1 MSHIHL
7 PDGLLALPIWLGAW
21 VLMAFFLAFSI
32 KKVQKKDIRKILPF
46 TGIAA
51 AVMLLGMS
59 VPIFIIPVHLSLA
72 VLTGILLG
80 PSMGIIVA
88 FVVMTILAM
97 FGHGGLTLIGLNT
110 LLMGI
115 EMFLGYHVF
124 HTLKLKNT
132 FVRAFLSV
140 VLALMVS
147 MSLMIATVGYTVG
160 FAEALPHAH
169 EHSDH
174 DHDHDHEAD
183 HDHDHDHE
191 ADHDHDHE
199 ADHDHEHEA
208 DHDHEHGFENAVSEV
223 SFFSISGLY
232 ALIAILAVGM
242 ILEGLATGI
251 LINYFSKVRPEIL
264 RKRG

>member
-21 VLMAFFLAFSI
+21 VLVALLLAFAI
-32 KKVQKKDIRKILPF
+32 KNVQKNDIRKILPF

-59 VPIFIIPVHLSLA
+59 VPIFIVPVHLSLA

-124 HTLKLKNT
+124 HSLKLKNT
-132 FVRAFLSV
+132 FFRAFFSV
-140 VLALMVS
+140 ILALMVS
-147 MSLMIATVGYTVG
+147 MSFMIVTVGYTVG

-169 EHSDH
+169 EHSEEGHEEEHAEEH
-174 DHDHDHEAD
+174 D
-183 HDHDHDHE
+183 
-191 ADHDHDHE
+191 
-199 ADHDHEHEA
+199 EHHFLE
-208 DHDHEHGFENAVSEV
+208 AVSEV
-223 SFFSISGLY
+223 SYFSVSGMY
-232 ALIAILAVGM
+232 ALIIILGVGM